1 MSRGVKFYSDNR
13 TKIIVLVSLL
23 YLFFIIS
30 FILPLLF
37 VKYLSFSGLGSFFIE
52 NRYYGFIS
60 LGVLFYFIIVGEYYY
75 RIKIDPYSIQLTS
88 YRPIIDFFQ
97 EKDHIDISHAMLD
110 SYSFFNRSYSF
121 NRTLMIRIRKS
132 NGKKIIKRF
141 ELSLM
146 REQELQNISNVLD
159 DIVKKNKLDG

>member
-1 MSRGVKFYSDNR
+1 MSRVKLNSDNR
-13 TKIIVLVSLL
+13 IKIIVLVSLL

-30 FILPLLF
+30 FVLPLLF
-37 VKYLSFSGLGSFFIE
+37 VKYLSFSGLGTFFIE

-60 LGVLFYFIIVGEYYY
+60 LFIVFYFILVGEYYY

-88 YRPIIDFFQ
+88 YRPIIDFFRK
-97 EKDHIDISHAMLD
+97 KDSIDISHSMLD

-121 NRTLMIRIRKS
+121 NKTLMIRVRNS
-132 NGKKIIKRF
+132 SGKRIIKRF

-146 REQELQNISNVLD
+146 GNQEVKKISNIFD
-159 DIVKKNKLDG
+159 DIVKKNKTHE